1 MQISTLIQQY
11 KVEADYYYYYTGLA
25 YYDKQNYD
33 QSVKYYQ
40 KAYGCLQELNKAIYK
55 LHNSTGITYDD
66 KKINA
71 KAIEY
76 YGKAIAAN
84 PKYHSAY
91 YNTAIVYKRE
101 KKE

>member
-1 MQISTLIQQY
+1 M
-11 KVEADYYYYYTGLA
+11 
-25 YYDKQNYD
+25 
-33 QSVKYYQ
+33 
-40 KAYGCLQELNKAIYK
+40 
-55 LHNSTGITYDD
+55 GIAYDD

-91 YNTAIVYKRE
+91 YNTGIVYKRE